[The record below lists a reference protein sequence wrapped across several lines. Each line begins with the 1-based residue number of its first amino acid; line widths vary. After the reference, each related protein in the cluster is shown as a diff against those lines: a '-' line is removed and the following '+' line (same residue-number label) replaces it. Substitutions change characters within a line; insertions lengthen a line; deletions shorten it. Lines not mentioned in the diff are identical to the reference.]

1 VRRAFLALLAGAV
14 LAGCTGPAAT
24 PSPSPGAGT
33 RSSPPV
39 QLTVRAPVDDIL
51 SDGEVGLARGGGR
64 DHLGLTQAAEEQ
76 QNQPLA
82 LIRYRAWG
90 WVDQAARSWSG
101 GSLQVS
107 ESVLLLTKLDGARL
121 AFFDYANEVR
131 AQPFQ
136 PFACP
141 PSLGLDDCAEA
152 RSGGSARL
160 AGRVGPY
167 LFRLEV
173 SGGDVEALAAKQAA
187 KIRA

>member
-1 VRRAFLALLAGAV
+1 MRRAFLALLAGAV

-82 LIRYRAWG
+82 LVRYRAWG
-90 WVDQAARSWSG
+90 WVDEAGRSWVG
-101 GSLQVS
+101 GPAQVTESL
-107 ESVLLLTKLDGARL
+107 LLLTKVDGARL
-121 AFFDYANEVR
+121 AFFDQA
-131 AQPFQ
+131 ADLHSD
-136 PFACP
+136 CP
-141 PSLGLDDCAEA
+141 PHLGLDDCAEG
-152 RSGGSARL
+152 RSGSTTAL

-167 LFRLEV
+167 MFRLDG
-173 SGGDVEALAAKQAA
+173 SGVDVEALVAKQAI

>member
-1 VRRAFLALLAGAV
+1 VRIALRA
-14 LAGCTGPAAT
+14 PAAEIL
-24 PSPSPGAGT
+24 A
-33 RSSPPV
+33 
-39 QLTVRAPVDDIL
+39 DD
-51 SDGEVGLARGGGR
+51 EVGAARTGGF
-64 DHLGLTQAAEEQ
+64 DHESLTQAAEEQ